1 MAGVSAGTVDRV
13 LHNRGE
19 VSQSSREKVEAI
31 LTEIDYKPNLYV
43 DRRQT
48 GDFDRRRAAFVFGG
62 RLLGADRKGNPPC
75 GLRVFQYP
83 VESQVSLLRP
93 VRSLFLPRNL

>member
-31 LTEIDYKPNLYV
+31 LTEIDYK
-43 DRRQT
+43 
-48 GDFDRRRAAFVFGG
+48 
-62 RLLGADRKGNPPC
+62 DRKS
-75 GLRVFQYP
+75 V
-83 VESQVSLLRP
+83 V
-93 VRSLFLPRNL
+93 

>member
-1 MAGVSAGTVDRV
+1 MNVKQYRIKDIAKMAGVSAGTVDRV

-43 DRRQT
+43 SSIGVKRVISIVVVLPS
-48 GDFDRRRAAFVFGG
+48 FRRAVIGS
-62 RLLGADRKGNPPC
+62 RSKR
-75 GLRVFQYP
+75 
-83 VESQVSLLRP
+83 ESAM
-93 VRSLFLPRNL
+93 RSTSFPISG

>member
-43 DRRQT
+43 SSIGVKRVISIVVVLPS
-48 GDFDRRRAAFVFGG
+48 FSAGG
-62 RLLGADRKGNPPC
+62 
-75 GLRVFQYP
+75 YW
-83 VESQVSLLRP
+83 
-93 VRSLFLPRNL
+93 